1 MSLNTALRN
10 RRIGPAFFQA
20 LNWPVGLGASALL
33 LAAGLALIVTPRW
46 HAERDAADLAAR
58 RLAATPRAATPAAA
72 VPTDELRLLAAL
84 PTADAAAQRM
94 ADLLALAAQRGL
106 VVQSTRQSLPA
117 AVRATAAAAPRNPT
131 TGAADPAATPLPVQ
145 ALRLSMG
152 VQGRYEAL
160 RRFVA
165 EALQHDD
172 ALLLDQTRLLR
183 ATPQA
188 RELSAE
194 LQWSLLQREPACSPA
209 LPGGRLAAADSPG
222 TAR

>member
-1 MSLNTALRN
+1 MSLNTALRI

-20 LNWPVGLGASALL
+20 LHWPAGLGVSALL

-46 HAERDAADLAAR
+46 QAERDAADMAAH
-58 RLAATPRAATPAAA
+58 RLAATPRAATPAAV

-84 PTADAAAQRM
+84 PSADAAAQRM

-117 AVRATAAAAPRNPT
+117 AAAPRNPT
-131 TGAADPAATPLPVQ
+131 SGAAAPAATPLPVQ

-172 ALLLDQTRLLR
+172 ALLLDQARLLR

-194 LQWSLLQREPACSPA
+194 LQWSLLQRADAGSPA

-222 TAR
+222 LAR